1 MENEEHRRS
10 KVVKVKQS
18 FEWYVV
24 FDYLQL
30 LTGCLEAMS
39 DKEFNKKFTDILEY
53 ASNKISLPFE
63 GNIKQMYVV
72 VEQEA
77 TDIEYENWSEDS
89 NFQP

>member
-30 LTGCLEAMS
+30 LTGFLEAMS

-63 GNIKQMYVV
+63 GNIKQNVCRGRAGSDRY
-72 VEQEA
+72 
-77 TDIEYENWSEDS
+77 
-89 NFQP
+89 

>member
-1 MENEEHRRS
+1 M
-10 KVVKVKQS
+10 
-18 FEWYVV
+18 

-39 DKEFNKKFTDILEY
+39 DKEFNKKFTYILEY

>member
-1 MENEEHRRS
+1 MENEEQRRS
-10 KVVKVKQS
+10 KVVKVNQS
-18 FEWYVV
+18 FERYVV